1 MKSYLH
7 YFRFLW
13 ITFSTFKKR
22 NFPKGVILRNL
33 LPQLFGK
40 SQIFIDIPWFLEYNR
55 DMKKDNYYATRNI
68 HDIDRTA
75 ELLEELPSF
84 CEDYFIGIESRTSP
98 QTRLKYAYDLRIFFD
113 FLVHKKFRNLDV
125 LDLTLNELN
134 QVTHY
139 DIELFVSYLSHY
151 RFHGKHL
158 SCDERAKARKL
169 SAVRALFKYFF
180 NKGLLDKDDSAKVPT
195 PKLHD
200 KEIIRL
206 DAEEVSDLINVAESG
221 DGLTRHAAG
230 YHSKTKIRDTAILTL
245 FLGTG
250 IRISELIGLDND
262 SFDFKENSFVVTRK
276 GGNRAILYFSDEVK
290 YALQEYIAEKSNDP
304 KIPKDEKAFFLSMQ
318 YKRINV
324 RTVEILVKKYSQIVS
339 PLKKITP
346 HKLRST
352 YGTRLYNETGDI
364 YIVADVLGH
373 RDVNTTKKHY
383 AAITDDNRRKV
394 ANAVKLRKDED
405 SEE

>member
-1 MKSYLH
+1 MKNTNY
-7 YFRFLW
+7 Y
-13 ITFSTFKKR
+13 TKR
-22 NFPKGVILRNL
+22 NI
-33 LPQLFGK
+33 Q
-40 SQIFIDIPWFLEYNR
+40 
-55 DMKKDNYYATRNI
+55 
-68 HDIDRTA
+68 DIDKVA
-75 ELLEELPSF
+75 ELLDELPYF
-84 CEDYFIGIESRTSP
+84 CSDYFLGIETRTSC

-113 FLVHKKFRNLDV
+113 YLCKRKFKAIPV
-125 LDLTLNELN
+125 TDLSIEEFKL
-134 QVTHY
+134 VTHY
-139 DIELFVSYLSHY
+139 DIEYFLSYLSHY
-151 RFHGKHL
+151 RFNGKHL

-169 SAVRALFKYFF
+169 SAVRALFKFFF
-180 NKGLLDKDDSAKVPT
+180 NKGVLDRDDSAKVHT

-206 DAEEVSDLINVAESG
+206 DANEVSKLIDVAESG
-221 DGLTRHAAG
+221 SALSKHAVG
-230 YHSKTKIRDTAILTL
+230 YHNKTRVRDTAILTL

-250 IRISELIGLDND
+250 IRISELVGLDND

-276 GGNRAILYFSDEVK
+276 GGNRSILYFSNEVK
-290 YALQEYIAEKSNDP
+290 YALQEYIAEKTNNP
-304 KIPKDEKAFFLSMQ
+304 RIPQGENAFFLSLQ

-324 RTVEILVKKYSQIVS
+324 RSVEILVKKYSKIVS

-383 AAITDDNRRKV
+383 AAITQDNRRSV
-394 ANAVKLRKDED
+394 ANAVKLRKEPED
-405 SEE
+405 DGNF

>member
-1 MKSYLH
+1 MKNENY
-7 YFRFLW
+7 Y
-13 ITFSTFKKR
+13 TKR
-22 NFPKGVILRNL
+22 NIQDLDK
-33 LPQLFGK
+33 
-40 SQIFIDIPWFLEYNR
+40 ID
-55 DMKKDNYYATRNI
+55 
-68 HDIDRTA
+68 
-75 ELLEELPSF
+75 ELLKELPSF
-84 CEDYFIGIESRTSP
+84 CEDYFLGIESRTSS

-113 FLVHKKFRNLDV
+113 FLCKRKYKTFEVN
-125 LDLTLNELN
+125 DLTLQELEA
-134 QVTHY
+134 VSHH
-139 DIELFVSYLSHY
+139 DLELFLSYLTNY
-151 RFHGKHL
+151 RFRGRRL

-180 NKGLLDKDDSAKVPT
+180 NIGMIEVDNSAKVPT

-206 DAEEVSDLINVAESG
+206 DADEVSELIHTAETG
-221 DGLTRHAAG
+221 NGLTKHAVG
-230 YHSKTKIRDTAILTL
+230 YHNKTHIRDTAILTL

-250 IRISELIGLDND
+250 IRISELVGLDND
-262 SFDFKENSFVVTRK
+262 SFDFSENSFLVTRK
-276 GGNRAILYFSDEVK
+276 GGNQAILYFSDEVK

-304 KIPKDEKAFFLSMQ
+304 RIPKDEKAFFLSMQ

-324 RTVEILVKKYSQIVS
+324 RSVEILVKKYSRIVS

-383 AAITDDNRRKV
+383 AAITEDNRRKV
-394 ANAVKLRKDED
+394 ANAVKLRKDSPSSSSDEN
-405 SEE
+405 EPL

>member
-1 MKSYLH
+1 
-7 YFRFLW
+7 
-13 ITFSTFKKR
+13 
-22 NFPKGVILRNL
+22 
-33 LPQLFGK
+33 
-40 SQIFIDIPWFLEYNR
+40 
-55 DMKKDNYYATRNI
+55 MKKDNYYVKRNTLDLDKI
-68 HDIDRTA
+68 A
-75 ELLEELPSF
+75 ELLEELPPF
-84 CEDYFIGIESRTSP
+84 CADYFIGVAARTSA

-113 FLVHKKFRNLDV
+113 FLCKHKYTRDEV
-125 LDLTLNELN
+125 LDLTLSHLEN
-134 QVTHY
+134 VTHQ
-139 DIELFVSYLSHY
+139 DIEFFINYLSNY
-151 RFHGKHL
+151 RFRGKRL

-180 NKGLLDKDDSAKVPT
+180 NKDLIKVDNSAKVAT

-206 DAEEVSDLINVAESG
+206 DRDEVSDLIAVAESG
-221 DGLTRHAAG
+221 NGLSKHAIG

-250 IRISELIGLDND
+250 IRISELVGLDND
-262 SFDFKENSFVVTRK
+262 SFDFSENSFLVTRK

-290 YALQEYIAEKSNDP
+290 YALQEYIAEKNNDP
-304 KIPKDEKAFFLSMQ
+304 KIPEEETAFFLSLQ

-324 RTVEILVKKYSQIVS
+324 RTVEILVKKYSKLIS

-373 RDVNTTKKHY
+373 RDVNTTKRHY
-383 AAITDDNRRKV
+383 AAISQENRRRV
-394 ANAVKLRKDED
+394 ANAVKLRNDSPSQDGDE
-405 SEE
+405 

>member
-1 MKSYLH
+1 MK
-7 YFRFLW
+7 
-13 ITFSTFKKR
+13 
-22 NFPKGVILRNL
+22 N
-33 LPQLFGK
+33 
-40 SQIFIDIPWFLEYNR
+40 E
-55 DMKKDNYYATRNI
+55 NYYTTRNN
-68 HDIDRTA
+68 HDLDKIS
-75 ELLEELPSF
+75 ELLNDLPPF
-84 CEDYFIGIESRTSP
+84 CEDYFLGIESRTSA

-113 FLVHKKFRNLDV
+113 FLCKRKYRNHEV
-125 LDLTLNELN
+125 QDLTLDHLEG
-134 QVTHY
+134 VDHR
-139 DIELFVSYLSHY
+139 DIEYFLSYLTRY
-151 RFHGKHL
+151 RYRGKQL

-180 NKGLLDKDDSAKVPT
+180 NNGLISVDNSAKVPT

-206 DAEEVSDLINVAESG
+206 DSDEVSELIHVTESG
-221 DGLTRHAAG
+221 IGLSKHAAG
-230 YHSKTKIRDTAILTL
+230 YHDKTRVRDTAIITL

-250 IRISELIGLDND
+250 IRISELVGLDND
-262 SFDFKENSFVVTRK
+262 SFDFDENSFLVTRK
-276 GGNRAILYFSDEVK
+276 GGNQAILYFSEEVK
-290 YALQEYIAEKSNDP
+290 FALQEYIAEKKNDP
-304 KIPKDEKAFFLSMQ
+304 KIPEGENAFFLSMQ

-324 RTVEILVKKYSQIVS
+324 RSVEILVKKYSKIVS

-383 AAITDDNRRKV
+383 AAITEENRKRV
-394 ANAVKLRKDED
+394 ADVVKLRQDSPFPTI
-405 SEE
+405 SEENNED